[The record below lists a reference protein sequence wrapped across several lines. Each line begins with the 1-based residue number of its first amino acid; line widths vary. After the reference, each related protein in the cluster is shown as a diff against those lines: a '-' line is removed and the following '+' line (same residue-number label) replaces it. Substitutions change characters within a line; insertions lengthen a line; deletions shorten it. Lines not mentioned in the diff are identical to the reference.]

1 MSVDYSVIV
10 DNIGTVYIGPSIRAA
25 NTVFRE
31 YVKASRAECGR
42 ASGER
47 VTLCAPD
54 GEPLKE
60 HYPPVKLPTVR
71 DLAALVRAVKRTI
84 RDEYRA
90 DEYEDMPSVCLTVG
104 WKPSGA
110 WSYQTG
116 DNSYTGGAYG
126 YPYWGVVT
134 VYRRSDSRAV
144 ARDIRRQLA
153 ELAYE

>member
-31 YVKASRAECGR
+31 YVKASRADTGR

-47 VTLCAPD
+47 VSLRGSA
-54 GEPLKE
+54 GEPLRE
-60 HYPPVKLPTVR
+60 HYPPVKLPTIR
-71 DLAALVRAVKRTI
+71 ELAALVRAVKRDI
-84 RDEYRA
+84 GDEYRA
-90 DEYEDMPSVCLTVG
+90 DEYEDMPSVSLTVG
-104 WKPSGA
+104 WKPAGA

-126 YPYWGVVT
+126 YPCWGVVT

-144 ARDIRRQLA
+144 ARDIRYQLSV
-153 ELAYE
+153 LADG

>member
-10 DNIGTVYIGPSIRAA
+10 DNVGTVYIGPSIRAA
-25 NTVFRE
+25 TTVYRD
-31 YVKASRAECGR
+31 YVRATRADTGR

-54 GEPLKE
+54 GAPLRE
-60 HYPPVKLPTVR
+60 HYPPVKLPPVGE
-71 DLAALVRAVKRTI
+71 LAALVRAVKRTI

-90 DEYEDMPSVCLTVG
+90 DECEERPSVSLTVG

-126 YPYWGVVT
+126 YPHWGVVT
-134 VYRRSDSRAV
+134 VYRRSDSSAV
-144 ARDIRRQLA
+144 ARDIRYQLA
-153 ELAYE
+153 ELVAW